1 MLNRYFRP
9 ISHLLTV
16 HQQLL
21 DFSPDAVLVGGA
33 VRDFLLNRSIR
44 DLDYVVSGNGLTI
57 GRKLADALGA
67 AYYPLDKT
75 RKIARVVWNQEK
87 ETLVIDI
94 SSLIG
99 MTLEEDIRRRDFTIN
114 AIGMLPD
121 GSLFDPLDGV
131 GDLERRLL
139 RPCSPDSML
148 ADPVRTLRAV
158 RFLYAFNL
166 ESSPGL
172 DALAWYAAPR
182 LAHVSPERQRD
193 ELLKVMALSEP
204 HLAVDR
210 MTDWRISDVILPEL
224 LALQEILQP
233 PPHRFDSYIH
243 SLQVLGWAAWLDQWV
258 RGQKEA
264 RNELERM
271 IQQRLKTLRPA
282 LLSYLQEPLSAQH
295 PRWLWLRFAA
305 VAHDWGKASAFRED
319 ETGNIHFYG
328 HEKMSGQ
335 LAADWMKRYHCAK
348 AEISFVRHICEGHMR
363 PMNLFIGGQ
372 KPSKRAI
379 FRFYRDLGQA
389 APATAL
395 LFLAD
400 FLGARGKEVLMDELN
415 LAIDHLLALLQPL
428 LESDTAPVPQPLLS
442 GKDLI
447 ALFELS
453 PSPRI
458 GVLRNALQE
467 AQAAGDVQTREQAIG
482 FIETLLSD
490 EF

>member
-1 MLNRYFRP
+1 MSNPYFP
-9 ISHLLTV
+9 PSSPLLTI

-21 DFSPDAVLVGGA
+21 DFSPNAVLVGGA
-33 VRDFLLNRSIR
+33 VRDLLLNRTIR
-44 DLDYVVSGNGLTI
+44 DLDYVVTGNGLTI
-57 GRKLADALGA
+57 GKRLADALGA

-75 RKIARVVWNQEK
+75 RKIARVVWRQEG

-114 AIGMLPD
+114 AIGVLPD
-121 GSLFDPLDGV
+121 GNLFDPLDGV
-131 GDLERRLL
+131 GDLDRRML

-148 ADPVRTLRAV
+148 IDPVRTLRAV
-158 RFLYAFNL
+158 RFLYAFDL
-166 ESSPGL
+166 EPSPGL

-182 LAHVSPERQRD
+182 LARVSSERQRD

-224 LALQEILQP
+224 LALQDVRQP
-233 PPHRFDSYIH
+233 QPHRFDGYLH
-243 SLQVLGWAAWLDQWV
+243 SLQALGWAAWLDQWV
-258 RGQKEA
+258 RGQKDA
-264 RNELERM
+264 RNEPER
-271 IQQRLKTLRPA
+271 IIHQRLITLRPA
-282 LLSYLQEPLSAQH
+282 LLSYLQKQLSADH
-295 PRWLWLRFAA
+295 SRWLWLRFAA
-305 VAHDWGKASAFRED
+305 MAHDWGKSSAFRED
-319 ETGNIHFYG
+319 ETGTIHFYG

-335 LAADWMKRYHCAK
+335 LATDWMRRYHCAK
-348 AEISFVRHICEGHMR
+348 SEIVFVRRICEGHMR
-363 PMNLFIGGQ
+363 PMNLFIGGE

-379 FRFYRDLGQA
+379 FRFYRDLGEA

-400 FLGARGKEVLMDELN
+400 FLGARGKEVAPDELDQA
-415 LAIDHLLALLQPL
+415 LDHLLVLLQPL

-447 ALFELS
+447 TLFNLS

-467 AQAAGDVQTREQAIG
+467 AQAAGEVQTREQAIA
-482 FIETLLSD
+482 FIEARLTG